1 MDIVIPIA
9 ESMKEP
15 SKFPSVLRRV
25 LGVITVLFIALGAI
39 SYLTF
44 GEDVQTIILLNLP
57 SKDPMVSSIQ
67 TLYSLAICLSIPL
80 QLFPAIRI
88 MENGLFTTRSGKNNA
103 VVKWQKNV
111 FRVLVVFLCAWIAI
125 VGSKDKLDKFVP
137 LIGALFCIPLCFVFP
152 PLFHLKAMEELPTWR
167 RVADVALIL
176 FGAIGSIF
184 VASATLYQWNSGG
197 DDILDPVKQC
207 IVNRT

>member
-1 MDIVIPIA
+1 
-9 ESMKEP
+9 MKEP
-15 SKFPSVLRRV
+15 QQFPAVLRRA
-25 LGVITVLFIALGAI
+25 LFIITCLFVSMGAL
-39 SYLTF
+39 SYMTF
-44 GEDVQTIILLNLP
+44 GDQVQTIILLNLP

-111 FRVLVVFLCAWIAI
+111 FRVLVVFLCAWIGI

-137 LIGALFCIPLCFVFP
+137 LIGAIFCIPLCYIFP
-152 PLFHLKAMEELPTWR
+152 PLFHLRALSLPPIR
-167 RVADVALIL
+167 RFANYLLIIFGVVCMIWVA
-176 FGAIGSIF
+176 GS
-184 VASATLYQWNSGG
+184 TLSQWNSAEV
-197 DDILDPVKQC
+197 IDPVKQC
-207 IVNRT
+207 ISHRL

>member
-1 MDIVIPIA
+1 
-9 ESMKEP
+9 MKEP
-15 SKFPSVLRRV
+15 QRFPVVLRRA
-25 LGVITVLFIALGAI
+25 LFIITCLFVSMGAL
-39 SYLTF
+39 SYMTF
-44 GEDVQTIILLNLP
+44 GDHVQTIILLNLP

-111 FRVLVVFLCAWIAI
+111 FRVLVVFLCAWIGI

-152 PLFHLKAMEELPTWR
+152 PLFHLRALQLPPIR
-167 RVADVALIL
+167 RFANYLLIL
-176 FGAIGSIF
+176 FGVVWYVMGVHSTISTNIHLF
-184 VASATLYQWNSGG
+184 FQYDLGG
-197 DDILDPVKQC
+197 YFYPKSMEL
-207 IVNRT
+207 R

>member
-1 MDIVIPIA
+1 MKGIGSCAHVTTFVVIPIT

-15 SKFPSVLRRV
+15 QKFPGVLRRT
-25 LGVITVLFIALGAI
+25 LIVITTLFISLGAV
-39 SYLTF
+39 SYLAF

-57 SKDPMVSSIQ
+57 SKDPVVSSIQ

-103 VVKWQKNV
+103 MVKWQKNV

-125 VGSKDKLDKFVP
+125 VGSKDKLDKFVA

-152 PLFHLKAMEELPTWR
+152 PLFHMKALTLSKWR
-167 RVADVALIL
+167 LAADVALIL
-176 FGAIGSIF
+176 FGVG
-184 VASATLYQWNSGG
+184 W
-197 DDILDPVKQC
+197 
-207 IVNRT
+207 